1 MEGVEERGRTLNPRD
16 SVLGTRVSG
25 LIGATDFSDL
35 GITSDSR
42 FGFLDLKF
50 ATSGDMG
57 SSVIG
62 LLGLEIWEFGGDES
76 RE

>member
-50 ATSGDMG
+50 ATSGEGGGGGYAQDQG
-57 SSVIG
+57 VVSYWGIG
-62 LLGLEIWEFGGDES
+62 A
-76 RE
+76 

>member
-1 MEGVEERGRTLNPRD
+1 VEERGRTLNPRD

-50 ATSGDMG
+50 ATSGEGGWAYAQDHG
-57 SSVIG
+57 VVSYWVIG
-62 LLGLEIWEFGGDES
+62 S
-76 RE
+76 